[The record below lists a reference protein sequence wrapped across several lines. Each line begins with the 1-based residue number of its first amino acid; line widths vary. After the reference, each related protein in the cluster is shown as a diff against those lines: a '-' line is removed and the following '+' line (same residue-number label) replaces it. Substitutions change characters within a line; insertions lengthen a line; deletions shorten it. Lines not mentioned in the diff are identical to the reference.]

1 MSAAG
6 ASADRAPADAAPPVA
21 EIDDISLL
29 DPFGRLIPRAV
40 YTGGNQVRLLRGGD
54 ELFPAM
60 LRAIA
65 AARHEIWLAT
75 YIFHTDPQ
83 AIGIAQ
89 ALADAARRGVQV
101 KVVVDGFEYGLG
113 AEIGISTD
121 KFHARG
127 PVGLEGLTSLKWVVL
142 GQGELRA

>member
-1 MSAAG
+1 MRRRAG
-6 ASADRAPADAAPPVA
+6 DRLSVSHASADRAPQDAAPPVA
-21 EIDDISLL
+21 EIDDVSLL
-29 DPFGRLIPRAV
+29 DPFGRMIPRAV
-40 YTGGNQVRLLRGGD
+40 YTGGNHVRLLRGGD

-83 AIGIAQ
+83 ALAIAQ

-101 KVVVDGFEYGLG
+101 KVVVDGF
-113 AEIGISTD
+113 
-121 KFHARG
+121 
-127 PVGLEGLTSLKWVVL
+127 
-142 GQGELRA
+142 